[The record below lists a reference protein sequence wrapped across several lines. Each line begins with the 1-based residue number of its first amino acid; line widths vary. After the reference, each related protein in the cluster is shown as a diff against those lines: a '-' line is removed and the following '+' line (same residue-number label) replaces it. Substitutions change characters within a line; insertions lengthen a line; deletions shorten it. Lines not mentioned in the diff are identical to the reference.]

1 MKRLIFGGF
10 CIFILTACSMR
21 PTSFEGVTHAK
32 PQTIASL
39 IEQTRADIHSRFGA
53 PTLSRNEQNNTVWS
67 YQSNSCALLVFF
79 DEMGICRYAETRGK
93 CQ

>member
-1 MKRLIFGGF
+1 MKQSGLVLG
-10 CIFILTACSMR
+10 LVLMMTACSMR

-32 PQTIASL
+32 PQTVASL
-39 IEQTRADIHSRFGA
+39 IGQTQADIHTRFGV
-53 PTLSRNEQNNTVWS
+53 PTLSRNEQNNTLWS

-79 DEMGICRYAETRGK
+79 DEMDICRYAETRGK